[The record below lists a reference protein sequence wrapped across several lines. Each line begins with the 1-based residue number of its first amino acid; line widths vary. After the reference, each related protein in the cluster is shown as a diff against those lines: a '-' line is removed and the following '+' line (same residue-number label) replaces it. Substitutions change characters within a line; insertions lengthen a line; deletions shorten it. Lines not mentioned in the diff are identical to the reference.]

1 MSIFDLIMM
10 EGQLVDIRVREK
22 KGAEALPEKDKRT
35 AEEFIRTLK
44 RNYKGG
50 SDMGRIYIIDAENL
64 GNLTVSLT
72 FNDNTKQTV
81 DVGDFIRR
89 HPHPQYNKYLD
100 PRKFSRFTIDNGNIV
115 WGKNWDLIFPI
126 EQLYSGNLS

>member
-1 MSIFDLIMM
+1 
-10 EGQLVDIRVREK
+10 
-22 KGAEALPEKDKRT
+22 
-35 AEEFIRTLK
+35 
-44 RNYKGG
+44 
-50 SDMGRIYIIDAENL
+50 MGRIYIIDAENL

-100 PRKFSRFTIDNGNIV
+100 PRKFRQFAIEDGNIV
-115 WGKNWDLIFPI
+115 WGKSWDLIFPI
-126 EQLYSGNLS
+126 EQLHTGVIED